1 MTMAVGTEASIAASL
16 FGAVVVAVLFW
27 AASSDNVDT
36 AFGGCAW
43 TAVLVGVVS
52 GMIWAFGAWVGG

>member
-1 MTMAVGTEASIAASL
+1 MAVGTGACIAASL
-16 FGAVVVAVLFW
+16 FGAVVVAVVLLW